1 MNEWTD
7 WGLPPADPSPSH
19 SLSQAKPQLLRLS
32 EAPVLSLGMNE
43 LTSSLRPVKLI
54 TQGGFAQYLEV

>member
-1 MNEWTD
+1 MNGQT
-7 WGLPPADPSPSH
+7 GGCPPSSPSPSNR
-19 SLSQAKPQLLRLS
+19 LSQAKPQPLRLR

-54 TQGGFAQYLEV
+54 TQGGFAQHLEV